1 MPIEEVESG
10 GDSGSS
16 YEQEEEEEDH
26 TAMIPLMIKSEHLV
40 LNLIYLPS
48 YWDCILAMKRGNSQA
63 K

>member
-26 TAMIPLMIKSEHLV
+26 TPLMIKSEHLV

>member
-26 TAMIPLMIKSEHLV
+26 TSDEDVGGELKGGKEENLV
-40 LNLIYLPS
+40 S
-48 YWDCILAMKRGNSQA
+48 GMK
-63 K
+63 